1 MLLAKQELAE
11 KMGANDEKML
21 SMKLKYEEALKHM
34 EEEIGQRL
42 SQRCKKF
49 DIFPHPFLLL
59 LISLR
64 IIRITEIYTS
74 LNYLLAYTQQKN
86 YMVLG
91 HLKKKKTILDINKL

>member
-42 SQRCKKF
+42 SQMCIKF
-49 DIFPHPFLLL
+49 DIFPHPFFSFFFDFLPQ
-59 LISLR
+59 
-64 IIRITEIYTS
+64 
-74 LNYLLAYTQQKN
+74 NQVK
-86 YMVLG
+86 
-91 HLKKKKTILDINKL
+91 LK